1 MKDGLSNLA
10 RVEELVSVMKK
21 KKDHAIG
28 NVGEAARQWSTVAG
42 ILLATENKDCL
53 HHFIHLDG
61 LQFLSQWL
69 QEAHKCGTDISDGL
83 LEESINAL
91 LAALNKLMDA
101 ENCTVS
107 GIAVTI
113 NHLLSHKSLTI
124 QEKARVLLEK
134 LNWVMEKER
143 SSQDKGDGGTC
154 RIDDPPSLTK
164 TCEVGECGSLEDSV
178 LDISLAKGAGEGK
191 NGVGSGSNDSF
202 HSASVTVRSSDS
214 SQVDAVKNV
223 LASNSIQDATLGCSN
238 PVDAGTLSGEMTSV
252 GSSVVSN
259 PCQENLSVTEES
271 SLCPAGGMVSSTSPS
286 ERNVRGKT
294 NASGLKD
301 AADGIKYLEVDL
313 SAKDGACKSDQKE
326 LKSARDACMSCDLD
340 AKDSKPYTDKAV
352 RTEVA
357 CDPCISEHPPNNV
370 TVDIGI
376 PKYLRGVM
384 DQESAGRS
392 SSNLQDPSSK
402 MIIQKKQE
410 NPDAS
415 VLKEEPVG
423 SISTVKV
430 LVNKSKSKKRTK
442 LDHAVQNNLSRKRV
456 DSKDADEIGRTG
468 VGKEF
473 DEFGDDDAL
482 AVARQVAMEVVREVE
497 DYREPHSS
505 SSPDGGRSEGEVTN
519 SSSSDSGNNHD
530 EPEQSSES
538 DSPSEKD
545 LSNGTSPAKEN
556 CVEIAE
562 DTHGTDHEKANND
575 SGSFQITAVVVPKS
589 VADDER
595 CFFDLNEDLVME
607 ETECALVHTPTSQ
620 SGNLSAP
627 IPVVATSKG
636 TPVLPASPLHFE
648 GVLGWKG
655 SAATSAFH
663 PPSPRRTPDRERRQT
678 VMQFDL
684 NVPDEEEDS
693 IMDPVLLKQV
703 PLSSSLPSGESSIEV
718 SSRRAERLNLDLN
731 SIGDNEEP
739 PSYPSSSHWKA
750 DVNHHHQNRNRSP
763 SPASSSSSRQPSIR
777 NFDLN
782 DKPAFL
788 EGLGSRNPWF
798 ELPIRPTDDP
808 AMSIMGSSMA
818 VERRELPAQIYSFL
832 PPRIVSEPL
841 MDVSTTAQAG
851 LAYSHMPPPLTI
863 NGYNGFTISSAMS
876 FPPALYGHGPGPYIV
891 DARGAP
897 VLPPQIMGSSA
908 SSRPPFFMGVGGP
921 SSSNGVGVFR
931 PVFDLNSIDGG
942 NRPPFMQAPGG
953 GLMGEQMVRS
963 ASQPAGAV
971 GFVGMKRKE
980 PEPTWESH
988 AVGYK
993 QMTLWH

>member
-1 MKDGLSNLA
+1 
-10 RVEELVSVMKK
+10 
-21 KKDHAIG
+21 
-28 NVGEAARQWSTVAG
+28 
-42 ILLATENKDCL
+42 
-53 HHFIHLDG
+53 
-61 LQFLSQWL
+61 
-69 QEAHKCGTDISDGL
+69 
-83 LEESINAL
+83 
-91 LAALNKLMDA
+91 
-101 ENCTVS
+101 
-107 GIAVTI
+107 
-113 NHLLSHKSLTI
+113 
-124 QEKARVLLEK
+124 
-134 LNWVMEKER
+134 
-143 SSQDKGDGGTC
+143 
-154 RIDDPPSLTK
+154 
-164 TCEVGECGSLEDSV
+164 
-178 LDISLAKGAGEGK
+178 
-191 NGVGSGSNDSF
+191 
-202 HSASVTVRSSDS
+202 
-214 SQVDAVKNV
+214 
-223 LASNSIQDATLGCSN
+223 
-238 PVDAGTLSGEMTSV
+238 
-252 GSSVVSN
+252 
-259 PCQENLSVTEES
+259 
-271 SLCPAGGMVSSTSPS
+271 
-286 ERNVRGKT
+286 
-294 NASGLKD
+294 
-301 AADGIKYLEVDL
+301 
-313 SAKDGACKSDQKE
+313 
-326 LKSARDACMSCDLD
+326 MSCVLD
-340 AKDSKPYTDKAV
+340 AKDSKPCTDKGD
-352 RTEVA
+352 T
-357 CDPCISEHPPNNV
+357 CISEHQPNNV
-370 TVDIGI
+370 TVDSGI
-376 PKYLRGVM
+376 PKYLIGVT
-384 DQESAGRS
+384 DQESARQS
-392 SSNLQDPSSK
+392 SSNPQPPPSK
-402 MIIQKKQE
+402 VIILKKQDS
-410 NPDAS
+410 PDVS
-415 VLKEEPVG
+415 VLKEEPLG

-430 LVNKSKSKKRTK
+430 TVNKTKSKKSTTV
-442 LDHAVQNNLSRKRV
+442 DHAAQNNLSRKRV

-505 SSPDGGRSEGEVTN
+505 SSPDGGHSEGEVTN
-519 SSSSDSGNNHD
+519 SSSSDSSGNNHD

-562 DTHGTDHEKANND
+562 DTNDIDHEKANND
-575 SGSFQITAVVVPKS
+575 SGLFQITAVVVPKS

-607 ETECALVHTPTSQ
+607 ETECALVHAPTSQ

-693 IMDPVLLKQV
+693 IVDPVLLKQV
-703 PLSSSLPSGESSIEV
+703 PLSSSLPSGESSIDV

-739 PSYPSSSHWKA
+739 PYPSSSRWKA

-782 DKPAFL
+782 DKPSFL

-863 NGYNGFTISSAMS
+863 NGYNGFTISSGMP

-891 DARGAP
+891 DSRGTP

-942 NRPPFMQAPGG
+942 NRLPFMQAPGG

-971 GFVGMKRKE
+971 GIVGMKRKE

-988 AVGYK
+988 AVGYT
-993 QMTLWH
+993 QMTSWH

>member
-164 TCEVGECGSLEDSV
+164 TCKVRECGSLEDSV

-286 ERNVRGKT
+286 ERNVCGKT
-294 NASGLKD
+294 SASGLKD
-301 AADGIKYLEVDL
+301 AADGIKDLEVDL

-326 LKSARDACMSCDLD
+326 LKSARDESMSCDLD

-357 CDPCISEHPPNNV
+357 CEPCISEHPPNNV

-392 SSNLQDPSSK
+392 SSNLQDPSGK
-402 MIIQKKQE
+402 VIIQKNQE

-423 SISTVKV
+423 SISTAKV
-430 LVNKSKSKKRTK
+430 LVNKSKSKKITK

-468 VGKEF
+468 ARKEF
-473 DEFGDDDAL
+473 DEFGDDDPL
-482 AVARQVAMEVVREVE
+482 AVARQVAMEVVREVA

-505 SSPDGGRSEGEVTN
+505 SSPDGRSEGEVTN
-519 SSSSDSGNNHD
+519 SSSSDNTDNKHD
-530 EPEQSSES
+530 QPEQSSES
-538 DSPSEKD
+538 DLPSEKD

-562 DTHGTDHEKANND
+562 GANNIDHEKANSD
-575 SGSFQITAVVVPKS
+575 SDSPQFTAVVPKS
-589 VADDER
+589 EADDEK

-607 ETECALVHTPTSQ
+607 ETECALVHAPTSQ

-627 IPVVATSKG
+627 KPVVATSKG
-636 TPVLPASPLHFE
+636 APVLPAAPLHFE

-663 PPSPRRTPDRERRQT
+663 PPSPRRTPDRERRKT
-678 VMQFDL
+678 ILQFDL

-693 IMDPVLLKQV
+693 VVDPVLLKQV

-731 SIGDNEEP
+731 SVGDNEEA

-750 DVNHHHQNRNRSP
+750 DVNHHHQNRNKSP

-782 DKPAFL
+782 DKPSFL
-788 EGLGSRNPWF
+788 EALGSREPWF
-798 ELPIRPTDDP
+798 ELPVRLANDP
-808 AMSIMGSSMA
+808 AVTIMGSSMA
-818 VERRELPAQIYSFL
+818 VERRDYPARTYSFL
-832 PPRIVSEPL
+832 PPKLNRSLRWIPGSYMV
-841 MDVSTTAQAG
+841 
-851 LAYSHMPPPLTI
+851 YS
-863 NGYNGFTISSAMS
+863 
-876 FPPALYGHGPGPYIV
+876 
-891 DARGAP
+891 RGAP
-897 VLPPQIMGSSA
+897 GVPPHIMGSSA
-908 SSRPPFFMGVGGP
+908 SSRPPFLMGVGGP
-921 SSSNGVGVFR
+921 SSSNGFGVLR
-931 PVFDLNSIDGG
+931 PPFDLNSVDGG
-942 NRPPFMQAPGG
+942 NRQLFMQ
-953 GLMGEQMVRS
+953 GLMEEQMVRPS
-963 ASQPAGAV
+963 SQPTGAV
-971 GFVGMKRKE
+971 GIVGMKRKE
-980 PEPTWESH
+980 PEPAWESH
-988 AVGYK
+988 AIGYK
-993 QMTLWH
+993 QMASWH